1 MHMAFTDASKLL
13 DSTNG
18 ATTTT
23 SSVLM
28 RLMSHATLEV
38 LTTGTLTGTVQPQI
52 SVSGR
57 SWENYGSATSIAA
70 ATAKVIALSDF
81 PGMLIRFIWT
91 QTGGTGAVTG
101 YFGAKGVTT

>member
-1 MHMAFTDASKLL
+1 MAFTDASLIL
-13 DSTNG
+13 NVTNG

-23 SSVLM
+23 SSVPM

-57 SWENYGSATSIAA
+57 SWENYGSATTIAA
-70 ATAKVIALSDF
+70 ATPKVIPWSDF
-81 PGMLIRFIWT
+81 PGMLIRFVWT
-91 QTGGTGAVTG
+91 QTGGAGAVTG
-101 YFGAKGVTT
+101 YFGAKGITT